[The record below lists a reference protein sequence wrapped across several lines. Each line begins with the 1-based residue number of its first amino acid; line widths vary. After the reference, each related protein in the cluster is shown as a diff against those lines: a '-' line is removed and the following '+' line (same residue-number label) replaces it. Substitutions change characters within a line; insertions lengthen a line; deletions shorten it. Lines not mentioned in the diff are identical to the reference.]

1 MARVTISCPH
11 CGFAREIEEGSI
23 PEGVERATCPRCRNS
38 FRLKEA
44 IRYAESAPP
53 DPLPAMPAPVPPKS
67 LTPRTLR
74 FSFTGTAREYFG
86 IWIVNT
92 LLKIVTLGIYS
103 AWAKVRKRRYFYGC
117 TLLNGSTFDYLAD
130 PMALFRGW
138 LIGAAFFILY
148 TIGTKVSPL
157 LASTLGMLFFAAMP
171 WLIVRSKMF
180 NQRNSAHRN
189 IRFNFVPKYDEGYL
203 VFAGLPMLLP
213 FTLGLLFPYI
223 VYRQKRFL
231 VENSEYGRSSFAFDA
246 TAKEYYLVFLKAF
259 GWFLVLL
266 LAIGAGAY
274 FLSATVREF
283 SPLLFDNGKAASE
296 AVKRG
301 VGVMVAAV
309 FIAINLIY
317 LYFAIYVQTEL
328 VNLTWNSTRIR
339 DNRFISTLRV
349 RDMAWLY
356 LSSAVAIFLSLG
368 LLIPWA
374 AVRLTRYRVE
384 NLSLR
389 TAGDLES
396 FMAVTPAEV
405 GSAGEEIGDIFGVDV
420 AL

>member
-1 MARVTISCPH
+1 MARVSITCPH
-11 CGFAREIEEGSI
+11 CGFFREMEEGAI
-23 PEGVERATCPRCRNS
+23 PAGVERATCPKCRQGFLLS
-38 FRLKEA
+38 EA
-44 IRYAESAPP
+44 MRRIEQVSTETR
-53 DPLPAMPAPVPPKS
+53 PVQSPPPKPRM
-67 LTPRTLR
+67 PRTLR
-74 FSFTGTAREYFG
+74 FSFTGSAREYFG

-117 TLLNGSTFDYLAD
+117 TLLGGSTFDYLAD
-130 PMALFRGW
+130 PMTLFRGW

-148 TIGTKVSPL
+148 TIGTQVSPF
-157 LASTLGMLFFAAMP
+157 LASTLGMVFFAAMP
-171 WLIVRSKMF
+171 GLIVRSKMF

-231 VENSEYGRSSFAFDA
+231 VENSEYGQSGFAFDA
-246 TAKEYYLVFLKAF
+246 TAKEYYLVFLKAV
-259 GWFLVLL
+259 GWFLLL
-266 LAIGAGAY
+266 LIFFAISAY
-274 FLSATVREF
+274 FLSATLREF
-283 SPLLFDNGKAASE
+283 SPLLFDNAKAGNE
-296 AVKRG
+296 ALKQG
-301 VGVMVAAV
+301 VGVLVTAV
-309 FIAINLIY
+309 FVAIVLTY
-317 LYFAIYVQTEL
+317 LYFAIYVRTEL
-328 VNLTWNSTRIR
+328 ANLTWSSTRIR
-339 DNRFISTLRV
+339 DHRFISSLRV

-374 AVRLTRYRVE
+374 SVRLTRYRVE
-384 NLSLR
+384 NLSLLVI
-389 TAGDLES
+389 GDLET
-396 FMAVTPAEV
+396 FVAVTPGEI
-405 GSAGEEIGDIFGVDV
+405 GPAGEEIGDIFGVDV

>member
-1 MARVTISCPH
+1 MARVTITCPH
-11 CGFAREIEEGSI
+11 CGFSRVMEEAAI
-23 PEGVERATCPRCRNS
+23 PAGVERATCPRCRQG
-38 FRLKEA
+38 FALDAAVRKVEPVA
-44 IRYAESAPP
+44 AE
-53 DPLPAMPAPVPPKS
+53 PLPEPPVSPK
-67 LTPRTLR
+67 PRSPRLQR
-74 FSFTGTAREYFG
+74 FSFAGTAREYFG

-117 TLLNGSTFDYLAD
+117 TQLGGATFDYLAD

-148 TIGTKVSPL
+148 TIGTRVSPL
-157 LASTLGMLFFAAMP
+157 LASTLGMVFFAAMP

-189 IRFNFVPKYDEGYL
+189 IRFNFVPKYDEAYL
-203 VFAGLPMLLP
+203 VFAGLPILLP
-213 FTLGLLFPYI
+213 FTLGFLFPYI

-246 TAKEYYLVFLKAF
+246 SAKDYYLVFFKAA
-259 GWFLVLL
+259 GWFLLIL
-266 LAIGAGAY
+266 LAFGVGAY
-274 FLSATVREF
+274 FFSATIREF
-283 SPLLFDNGKAASE
+283 SPLLFDNGKAGSE
-296 AVKRG
+296 TVKRG
-301 VGVMVAAV
+301 VGFLVAAV

-328 VNLTWNSTRIR
+328 ANLTWNSTRIR
-339 DNRFISTLRV
+339 DNRFVSSLRV

-384 NLSLR
+384 RLSLR
-389 TAGDLES
+389 VTGDLET
-396 FMAVTPAEV
+396 FMAVTPSEV

>member
-1 MARVTISCPH
+1 MARVSITCPH
-11 CGFAREIEEGSI
+11 CGFFREMEEGAI
-23 PEGVERATCPRCRNS
+23 PAGVERATCPRCRQRFLLS
-38 FRLKEA
+38 EA
-44 IRYAESAPP
+44 TLRIEQVSAGPR
-53 DPLPAMPAPVPPKS
+53 PVPSPPPK
-67 LTPRTLR
+67 PRTPHRLR
-74 FSFTGTAREYFG
+74 FSFTGSAREYFG

-117 TLLNGSTFDYLAD
+117 TLLGGSTFDYLAD
-130 PMALFRGW
+130 PLTLFRGW
-138 LIGAAFFILY
+138 LIGAVFFILY
-148 TIGTKVSPL
+148 TIGTQVSPF
-157 LASTLGMLFFAAMP
+157 LASTLGMVFFAAMP
-171 WLIVRSKMF
+171 GLIVRSKMF

-231 VENSEYGRSSFAFDA
+231 VENSEYGRSGFAFDA
-246 TAKEYYLVFLKAF
+246 TAKEYYLVFLKAV
-259 GWFLVLL
+259 GWFLLL
-266 LAIGAGAY
+266 LIFFGIGAY
-274 FLSATVREF
+274 FLSATLREF
-283 SPLLFDNGKAASE
+283 SPLLFDNAKAGRE
-296 AVKRG
+296 ALKQGAG
-301 VGVMVAAV
+301 VLVAAV
-309 FIAINLIY
+309 FAAIVLTY
-317 LYFAIYVQTEL
+317 LYFAIYVRTEL
-328 VNLTWNSTRIR
+328 ANLTWSSTRIR
-339 DNRFISTLRV
+339 DNRFISSLRV

-374 AVRLTRYRVE
+374 SVRLTRYRIE
-384 NLSLR
+384 NLSLLVV
-389 TAGDLES
+389 GDLET
-396 FMAVTPAEV
+396 FVAVTPGEI